1 MADPAEALGLGSG
14 SGDDY
19 RTGPPPRWVQPWS
32 DSAVRIATAGGALLT
47 GFLLAAGLVV
57 GRQAAIEQDARK
69 SELIALVHERQEHA
83 EELSS
88 QLEALRAQVAE
99 AEANA
104 AAGLPALA
112 ARAAE
117 VEAAAGLAA
126 LAGPGVT
133 VTFADAEQRCAGAR
147 PEDCRIQD
155 VDLQLAVNTL
165 FALGAEAVAI
175 NGERVIAT
183 TAIRSAG
190 QAILVNYRV
199 LTSPYVID
207 AIGPAEQLAEGFRES
222 QIGQDFSLWADAY
235 GLGYS
240 VSTAAELELP
250 AYAGSVRLRTARVP
264 EGAS

>member
-1 MADPAEALGLGSG
+1 MADPAEALGLGDG

-19 RTGPPPRWVQPWS
+19 RAGPPSRWAQPWS
-32 DSAVRIATAGGALLT
+32 ASAVRIATAVGALLV
-47 GFLLAAGLVV
+47 GFLLAAGVLV
-57 GRQAAIEQDARK
+57 GREAAAEQDARK
-69 SELIALVHERQEHA
+69 SELIALVHARQEHA
-83 EELSS
+83 EELSAR
-88 QLEALRAQVAE
+88 LEQLRAEVAE
-99 AEANA
+99 AEATA

-133 VTFADAEQRCAGAR
+133 VTFADAAERCAGAR

-155 VDLQLAVNTL
+155 IDLQLAVNTL
-165 FALGAEAVAI
+165 FGLGAEAVAV

-199 LTSPYVID
+199 LTSPYVIE
-207 AIGPAEQLAEGFRES
+207 AIGPAEELADGFAES
-222 QIGQDFSLWADAY
+222 QIGQDFRLWADAY

-240 VSTAAELELP
+240 VSPAAELELP
-250 AYAGSVRLRTARVP
+250 AYAGSVRLRSARVP
-264 EGAS
+264 EDAT